1 MGTAIAVA
9 DIQVTVGDQ
18 VFDGLRKLHPI
29 DRNVAIGFAGNVEA
43 GFLAVEW
50 LSSVVRSPARPVGP
64 VSNVEDAVAEFSA
77 LAKNNYSLLGRS
89 AQTGGCAVL
98 VAGASFDERQMYG
111 SRPFVAKMTAPVFDI
126 EVIERGEWG
135 SIGSG
140 NGIAEYRA
148 QLESVAGDKADALLT
163 MEASFAGGYATM
175 MAMSVVEAIAEMPR
189 VRGISEHFHT
199 CVLTAHGFR
208 FGDSNRTIYS
218 GGPPREIVLP
228 PVASSWTELQL
239 LLASHTG
246 RAPAVAFAWIHAL
259 KLRP

>member
-18 VFDGLRKLHPI
+18 VFDCLRKLYPI

-50 LSSVVRSPARPVGP
+50 LSSIVKSHARPGEP
-64 VSNVEDAVAEFSA
+64 VSNLEDAVDEFSA
-77 LAKNNYSLLGRS
+77 LAKNNYSSLGRS
-89 AQTGGCAVL
+89 TQTGGCALL
-98 VAGASFDERQMYG
+98 VGGASLDERQMYG
-111 SRPFVAKMTAPVFDI
+111 SCPFVAKLTAPEFDI

-135 SIGSG
+135 SVGSG

-148 QLESVAGDKADALLT
+148 QLESVTGDKADSLLT
-163 MEASFAGGYATM
+163 METSFAGGYATL
-175 MAMSVVEAIAEMPR
+175 MAISVVEAIAEMPR

-208 FGDSNRTIYS
+208 FGDSKRTIYD
-218 GGPPREIVLP
+218 GGPPREIALP
-228 PVASSWTELQL
+228 PVASSWTELQR

-246 RAPAVAFAWIHAL
+246 HAPTVAFA
-259 KLRP
+259 